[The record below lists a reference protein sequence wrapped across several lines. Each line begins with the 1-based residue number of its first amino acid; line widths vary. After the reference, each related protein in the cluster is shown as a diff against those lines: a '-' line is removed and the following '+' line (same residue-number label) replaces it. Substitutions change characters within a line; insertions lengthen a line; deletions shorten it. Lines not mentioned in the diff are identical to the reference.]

1 MKTKVH
7 YRIHK
12 SPPPVP
18 IQSHIKQVHAPTS
31 HFLKIQL
38 NIIFPSMPG
47 TYKWSLSL
55 RFPHQNPVCP
65 SPLPPICATCPTHL
79 ILLDM
84 ITQIIFGEEYTS
96 LSSSLWSFLHLSVNL
111 SPLRPKYPPQHP
123 ILKHT
128 EPVFPPQYE
137 RPSFTPIQKKN
148 EKKRK
153 KKSSV
158 YLNLYIFG

>member
-1 MKTKVH
+1 MHGVEPFVKSYEVLSQSRNSPHFMKTKVH

-55 RFPHQNPVCP
+55 RFPHQNPVCT
-65 SPLPPICATCPTHL
+65 SPLPHTSYMPCLSHSFQFDRLHNTVRVHTVKLL
-79 ILLDM
+79 I
-84 ITQIIFGEEYTS
+84 T
-96 LSSSLWSFLHLSVNL
+96 
-111 SPLRPKYPPQHP
+111 
-123 ILKHT
+123 
-128 EPVFPPQYE
+128 
-137 RPSFTPIQKKN
+137 
-148 EKKRK
+148 
-153 KKSSV
+153 
-158 YLNLYIFG
+158 